1 MTVRSDVSL
10 CEGFQKWKED
20 MMLEGSTCVCVSI
33 DHLSQEEVF
42 CFFAVDGSSVWDV
55 WLRTEV
61 HAGRG
66 GEDGDGHQGDGEKMR
81 RHAGEVKV
89 GVGTIVQIFETNL
102 TARALW
108 RFLRKV

>member
-1 MTVRSDVSL
+1 MCLCVR
-10 CEGFQKWKED
+10 GTPKWKED
-20 MMLEGSTCVCVSI
+20 MMLEGSTCVCVST

-42 CFFAVDGSSVWDV
+42 GFFAVDGSSVWDV

-61 HAGRG
+61 QAGRG

-81 RHAGEVKV
+81 RHAGEVR
-89 GVGTIVQIFETNL
+89 VGTIVQMFETNL

>member
-61 HAGRG
+61 QAGRG

-81 RHAGEVKV
+81 RHAGEVRL
-89 GVGTIVQIFETNL
+89 GTIVQMFETNL

-108 RFLRKV
+108 RSLRKV